1 MITTTKAKA
10 SQYTQGEY
18 EKAIQARKLQT
29 IIMHPGTREMSD
41 VAIKHL
47 GDCPITRDDLR
58 AADDIFVQA
67 LGGLKGKT
75 VRRPNPHVSTYT
87 NGVPPHIMSRHKSVT
102 IGIDIMFVNKIP
114 FLFTISRDMKFG
126 TVEALN
132 NQQITTVA
140 DKLKTVINLYSHRGF
155 SVDAITADQEFEQLR
170 PWYPMLNCAG
180 ADEHVPEVERYIR
193 TVKDRVQSTYQILPY
208 KYIPRIMLI
217 HLIKNAVLWLIALPT
232 RDGISNEHSP

>member
-10 SQYTQGEY
+10 SQYTRCEY

-41 VAIKHL
+41 VVIKHL

-58 AADDIFVQA
+58 AADDIFGQA

-75 VRRPNPHVSTYT
+75 VRRPNPHVSTYS

-114 FLFTISRDMKFG
+114 FLVTISRDMKFG

-155 SVDAITADQEFEQLR
+155 RVDAITADQEFEPLR
-170 PWYPMLNCAG
+170 HE
-180 ADEHVPEVERYIR
+180 D
-193 TVKDRVQSTYQILPY
+193 
-208 KYIPRIMLI
+208 
-217 HLIKNAVLWLIALPT
+217 
-232 RDGISNEHSP
+232 